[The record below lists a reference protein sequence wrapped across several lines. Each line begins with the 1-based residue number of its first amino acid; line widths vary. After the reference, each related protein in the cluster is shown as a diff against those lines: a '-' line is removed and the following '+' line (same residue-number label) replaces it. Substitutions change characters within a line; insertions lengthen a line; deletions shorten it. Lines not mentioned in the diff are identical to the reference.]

1 MIEKDKIKINKSYF
15 SYEKNIFLFL
25 KYLDLYLMP
34 YLLTKSLLSF
44 DHYIFKSFYIF
55 LISFFSNT
63 FSAISGGGAGL
74 LQLPAL
80 ILSGVPYYQAL
91 ASHKLATVALG
102 IGGSL
107 RNYKSLGNDISVAWQ
122 ILIFGLPGVILGA
135 SVVEYISEKY
145 LYLILGII
153 SILLAFYSF
162 LKPDLGLSSG
172 NKKLNFV
179 HKIRFLIFIFFI
191 GILNGSISS
200 GTGLLVT
207 MLLIKTFEMDFLR
220 AISLTFFTVGIFWN
234 FIGAV
239 FLTRIGS
246 VPSNILLALIIGS
259 FTGGYLGAH
268 ISKISG
274 NTLIKKTFIT
284 VCILVGISLLMKSIK
299 SFF

>member
-1 MIEKDKIKINKSYF
+1 MVF
-15 SYEKNIFLFL
+15 KNLNFDSML
-25 KYLDLYLMP
+25 
-34 YLLTKSLLSF
+34 YLLTIFVGSQDHSLYKS
-44 DHYIFKSFYIF
+44 ITIF

-74 LQLPAL
+74 FQLPAL

-107 RNYKSLGNDISVAWQ
+107 RNYKSLRNDIYIALQ
-122 ILIFGLPGVILGA
+122 ILIFGLPGVIFGA
-135 SVVEYISEKY
+135 SLVEFISEQY
-145 LYLILGII
+145 LYLTLGVF

-162 LKPDLGLSSG
+162 IRSDLGLTSV
-172 NKKLNFV
+172 NNNLNLT

-207 MLLIKTFEMDFLR
+207 ILLIKTFGIDFLR

-234 FIGAV
+234 FTGAIYLSKIG
-239 FLTRIGS
+239 T
-246 VPSNILLALIIGS
+246 VPQNILFLLLIGS
-259 FTGGYLGAH
+259 FAGGYFGAH
-268 ISKISG
+268 LSKLKG
-274 NTLIKKTFIT
+274 NLLVKKTFTT
-284 VCILVGISLLMKSIK
+284 VCLLVGISLFIKSIMR
-299 SFF
+299 FL

>member
-1 MIEKDKIKINKSYF
+1 M
-15 SYEKNIFLFL
+15 L
-25 KYLDLYLMP
+25 
-34 YLLTKSLLSF
+34 YLLTIFLDSQDHSIYKS
-44 DHYIFKSFYIF
+44 ITIF

-74 LQLPAL
+74 FQLPAL

-107 RNYKSLGNDISVAWQ
+107 RNYKSLRNDIYIAVQ
-122 ILIFGLPGVILGA
+122 ILIFGLPGVIFGA
-135 SVVEYISEKY
+135 SLVEFISEQY
-145 LYLILGII
+145 LYLTLGVF

-162 LKPDLGLSSG
+162 IRSDLGLTSV
-172 NKKLNFV
+172 NNNLNFI

-207 MLLIKTFEMDFLR
+207 ILLIKTFGMDFLR

-234 FIGAV
+234 FTGAIFLSKIGIV
-239 FLTRIGS
+239 S
-246 VPSNILLALIIGS
+246 SKLLIILIIGS
-259 FTGGYLGAH
+259 FTGGYFGAH
-268 ISKISG
+268 LSKLKG
-274 NTLIKKTFIT
+274 NKLIKKTFTT
-284 VCILVGISLLMKSIK
+284 VCALVGITLLLKSTK
-299 SFF
+299 SFL

>member
-1 MIEKDKIKINKSYF
+1 MVF
-15 SYEKNIFLFL
+15 KNLNFDSML
-25 KYLDLYLMP
+25 
-34 YLLTKSLLSF
+34 YLLTIFVDSQDHSIYKS
-44 DHYIFKSFYIF
+44 ITIF

-74 LQLPAL
+74 FQLPAL

-107 RNYKSLGNDISVAWQ
+107 RNYKSLRNDIYIALQ
-122 ILIFGLPGVILGA
+122 ILIFGLPGVIFGA
-135 SVVEYISEKY
+135 SLVEFISEQY
-145 LYLILGII
+145 LYLTLGVF

-162 LKPDLGLSSG
+162 IRSDLGLTSV
-172 NKKLNFV
+172 NNNLNLT

-207 MLLIKTFEMDFLR
+207 ILLIKTFGIDFLR

-234 FIGAV
+234 FTGAIYLSKIG
-239 FLTRIGS
+239 T
-246 VPSNILLALIIGS
+246 VPQNILFLLLIGS
-259 FTGGYLGAH
+259 FAGGYFGAH
-268 ISKISG
+268 LSKLKG
-274 NTLIKKTFIT
+274 NELVKKTFTT
-284 VCILVGISLLMKSIK
+284 VCLLVGISLFIKSIVT
-299 SFF
+299 FL

>member
-1 MIEKDKIKINKSYF
+1 MI
-15 SYEKNIFLFL
+15 
-25 KYLDLYLMP
+25 
-34 YLLTKSLLSF
+34 YLLTILLGNFDNSLLKN
-44 DHYIFKSFYIF
+44 IYIF

-91 ASHKLATVALG
+91 SSHKLATVALG

-122 ILIFGLPGVILGA
+122 ILIFGLPGVIFGA
-135 SVVEYISEKY
+135 SLVEYISEKF

-172 NKKLNFV
+172 NKKLNSV

-207 MLLIKTFEMDFLR
+207 ILLIKTFEKDFLR
-220 AISLTFFTVGIFWN
+220 AISMTFFTVGIFWN
-234 FIGAV
+234 FVGAV
-239 FLTRIGS
+239 FLARIGS
-246 VPSNILLALIIGS
+246 VSSNILIVLIIGS
-259 FTGGYLGAH
+259 FTGVYFVAH
-268 ISKISG
+268 LSKLNG
-274 NTLIKKTFIT
+274 NILVKKTFTT
-284 VCILVGISLLMKSIK
+284 VCILVGISLLIKSIK
-299 SFF
+299 SFL